1 MDEEEL
7 EQPNKININSFF
19 QSVQS
24 VDRVAKSALNSS
36 ETSLKSSRSN
46 LDLIKALQSSF
57 ASLRDEVEQITRYI

>member
-46 LDLIKALQSSF
+46 LDLIKAYNQVLHHSEMK
-57 ASLRDEVEQITRYI
+57 LNR